1 MPTESL
7 RRYSLSTV
15 IRCII
20 VAAAI
25 MTAGCI
31 DASSPWNNPYPS
43 TEDGANIFYSS
54 FSERPKHLDPVR
66 SYSANEYTFIAQIY
80 EPPLQYHF
88 LERPYRL
95 VPLTLTEAPSPVY
108 LDGQG
113 YALSETQIEHA
124 VFSEYVLRI
133 QAGIRF
139 QPHPAFARKM
149 DGRFRYHDLSR
160 EEIRNIHRLADFK
173 YTETRELIAQD
184 YIYQIKRLA
193 NPKLHSP
200 IGGLMKEYIVGFAEY
215 GNRLSTLF
223 GEIGDRFLDLRS
235 TDLEGVRKID
245 RYTFSIR
252 IKGRYPQFLYW
263 LAMPFFAPMPWE
275 AEKFYAQAG
284 LIEKN
289 IVLDWYPVGTG
300 AFMLSENN
308 PNRRMVLVRNPNFH
322 GESYPSQG
330 EPRDSESGMLDDAGK
345 ALPFIDKAIY
355 NLEREQIPYWNK
367 FLQGYYDS
375 SGISSDSFDQ
385 AVQFTAGGEVQL
397 TESMRAKGIDLR
409 TAVTMSTFYMGFNM
423 LDPVIGGGSERARK
437 LRQALS
443 IAVDFEEYIAI
454 FTNGRGIAA
463 QGLLPPG
470 IFGHVE
476 GEQGINPIVY
486 DWAQGRPRRKSI
498 DIARRLL
505 VEAGYPNGRDAV
517 TGEPLILYFDTTVS
531 GPDDKARLD
540 WIRKQFAK
548 LRIQLVVRATDYN
561 RFQEKMRK
569 GNAQIFQWGWN
580 ADYPDPE
587 NFFFLLYGPNA
598 RVEHGGE
605 NAANYSNPEFDRLF
619 DKMKNMTDGPQRQL
633 IIERMTE
640 ILRRDA
646 PWIWGHHPKT
656 FVLHHGWYFN
666 SKPNL
671 MANNTLKYRR
681 LDPQMRLERRRE
693 WNKPVFWPVPL
704 AALVLVLAAVPAV
717 ISYRRRQRSTGL

>member
-1 MPTESL
+1 M
-7 RRYSLSTV
+7 
-15 IRCII
+15 
-20 VAAAI
+20 
-25 MTAGCI
+25 
-31 DASSPWNNPYPS
+31 DASSTWNNPYPHA
-43 TEDGANIFYSS
+43 EDGANILYSS

-95 VPLTLTEAPSPVY
+95 VPLTLTEVPTPVY

-113 YALSETQIEHA
+113 NALSEAKSQHA
-124 VFSEYVLRI
+124 VFSEYLLRI
-133 QAGIRF
+133 EAGIHF
-139 QPHPAFARKM
+139 QPHPAFAQTA
-149 DGRFRYHDLSR
+149 DGRYRYHDLQS
-160 EEIRNIHRLADFK
+160 EEIRNIYRLADFAH
-173 YTETRELIAQD
+173 TGSRELTAQD

-193 NPKLHSP
+193 NPRLHSP
-200 IGGLMKEYIVGFAEY
+200 IGGLMKEVIVGFAEF
-215 GNRLSTLF
+215 GDRISTLS
-223 GEIGDRFLDLRS
+223 EESSDRFLDLRS
-235 TDLEGVRKID
+235 PEIQGVRAID

-252 IKGRYPQFLYW
+252 LKGRYPQFLYW

-275 AEKFYAQAG
+275 ADRFYSQPG

-300 AFMLSENN
+300 AFMLTENN
-308 PNRRMVLVRNPNFH
+308 PNRRMVLARNPNFH
-322 GESYPSQG
+322 GESYPSRG
-330 EPRDSESGMLDDAGK
+330 EPGDRESGVLDDAGNP
-345 ALPFIDKAIY
+345 LPFIDKAVY

-397 TESMRAKGIDLR
+397 TDAMRAKGIDLG
-409 TAVTMSTFYMGFNM
+409 TAVTMSIFYMGFNM

-443 IAVDFEEYIAI
+443 IAVDFEEYVAI
-454 FTNGRGIAA
+454 FSNGRGIAA

-476 GEQGINPIVY
+476 GERGINPIVY
-486 DWAQGRPRRKSI
+486 QWTQGRPRRKSI
-498 DIARRLL
+498 HAARRLL
-505 VEAGYPNGRDAV
+505 AQAGYPNGRDAV
-517 TGEPLILYFDTTVS
+517 TGEPLILYFDTTAS

-540 WIRKQFAK
+540 WMRKQFAK
-548 LRIQLVVRATDYN
+548 LKIQLVVRATDYN

-587 NFFFLLYGPNA
+587 NFLFLLYGPNA

-619 DKMKNMTDGPQRQL
+619 DKMKNMTDGPQRRG
-633 IIERMTE
+633 IIELMTE

-646 PWIWGHHPKT
+646 PWIWGYHPKT
-656 FVLHHGWYFN
+656 FILHHGWYFN
-666 SKPNL
+666 SKLNL
-671 MANNTLKYRR
+671 MANNTLKYSRIDPR
-681 LDPQMRLERRRE
+681 LRLEKRRE
-693 WNKPVFWPVPL
+693 WNKPILWPIPV